1 MVRDNMHRGENLVSK
16 DAKAHII
23 EAAKRVIARNGVH
36 NASIQSIVEE
46 AGISKGA
53 LYHYYKNKDALL
65 YDIMDQ
71 SLKVS
76 TDIANKAKSGQYTSE
91 ELQEILVDGIIER
104 FAKKDDNRIQYYL
117 SQEAMQG
124 NGELHARFK
133 EKYNGWI
140 DRVEEIMTGVYS
152 LPPSKINRAI
162 AASLIA
168 MVDGQ
173 VLQILLEAEIVPMEE
188 YREFW
193 RRLLEVGLPA
203 FLNHLAES
211 ELSG

>member
-1 MVRDNMHRGENLVSK
+1 MSK

-23 EAAKRVIARNGVH
+23 EAAKRVVAKNGVH

-53 LYHYYKNKDALL
+53 LYHYYKNKNALL

-71 SLKVS
+71 SLAVS

-91 ELQEILVDGIIER
+91 ELQEILVDGIVER

-124 NGELHARFK
+124 NSEIHARFK
-133 EKYNGWI
+133 EKYNGWV
-140 DRVEEIMTGVYS
+140 DRVEEIMAGVYG
-152 LPPSKINRAI
+152 LPASKINRAI

-173 VLQILLEAEIVPMEE
+173 VLQILLEADIVSIEE

-193 RRLLEVGLPA
+193 RLFLEAGLPA
-203 FLNHLAES
+203 FLQYLAEAES
-211 ELSG
+211 K